1 MPAELTV
8 AQCRTRLAEIIKEK
22 ALRFGEFV
30 LASGQTSSY
39 YIDGKMVTLDSEG
52 AYLLARCLLDLLGET
67 QIDAVGGMAIGA
79 DPITGAVVALAG
91 ANGRPLMRPLSGF
104 MVRKEP
110 KGHGTNQQVEGP
122 LEPGA
127 RVAMLE
133 DTITFGGSTLRAIA
147 AVEREKQAR
156 VVKVLVMVDRLQGAR
171 EALSAAG
178 YELRSVFTIEE
189 LGVQV

>member
-67 QIDAVGGMAIGA
+67 EIDAVGGMAIGA

-91 ANGRPLMRPLSGF
+91 ANGRPLSGF